1 MNSCFC
7 NLHIYTDNTKQ
18 PYKVVIRGRFFARN
32 TSQHISSN
40 DREWNNNEIQIRFSD
55 QCIIFL
61 KRTMYM
67 SSMRYTKFQR
77 KKATHM
83 RLRLSQLI
91 DYKTLMIAT
100 YRWCYKSKL
109 RGCRLLHQDGGIK
122 LLWTIHHM
130 FSTFPSQ
137 LFLAQSITTQNVYV
151 PYALCLGFFQV

>member
-1 MNSCFC
+1 MREIHLS
-7 NLHIYTDNTKQ
+7 IYQVMT
-18 PYKVVIRGRFFARN
+18 
-32 TSQHISSN
+32 
-40 DREWNNNEIQIRFSD
+40 ENEIIMKFKSVSL
-55 QCIIFL
+55 INVYFL

-77 KKATHM
+77 KKSNTYEVETIS
-83 RLRLSQLI
+83 SQLI

>member
-1 MNSCFC
+1 LREIHLS
-7 NLHIYTDNTKQ
+7 IYLVMTENEK
-18 PYKVVIRGRFFARN
+18 
-32 TSQHISSN
+32 
-40 DREWNNNEIQIRFSD
+40 NNEIQICFSE
-55 QCIIFL
+55 CIFFEKDYVYVIYEIYQIS
-61 KRTMYM
+61 K
-67 SSMRYTKFQR
+67 